1 MTRLTTVK
9 IASLGKVVTGSTPP
23 AAHPDWFAASGV
35 PFVTPSD
42 LIDGQR
48 QVRTQ
53 RFLSEVGAQAMAKRL
68 VPEDAVC
75 FVSIGSTIGK
85 MCSTTSPSV
94 TNQQINSLVVD
105 ESVADPTYIYYAI
118 SQRSE
123 HLKAIAGG
131 SATPI
136 LNKTSFASVELDVLP
151 LSEQRT
157 IGAMLGALDDK
168 IESNRRT
175 VETLERLGAAILE
188 EVLKLDVYGFPDYR
202 SDLRMGD
209 VVSLLETGSRP
220 KGGVSTEGQGVV
232 SLGAESIQSAGFT
245 STTRFKK
252 VPREFIEGM
261 RRGRLTDGD
270 VLVYKDGGSP
280 GNFVPHV
287 SAFGY
292 GFPVEEAAINEHVY
306 RARGS
311 DEVSQ
316 GLLYWLLRSPWMD
329 GEMRKRGTGVAI
341 PGLNSTN
348 FRDLPWPVMA
358 PQIQRGLNDAL
369 NPMLVLMLRLGAEN
383 RRIASLRDVLLPE
396 LLSGRIHPPIVGEE

>member
-1 MTRLTTVK
+1 MTWNQIALGEVLPFRYGKGLPARIRTETGEYSVVSSAGITGTHDTPLTT
-9 IASLGKVVTGSTPP
+9 G
-23 AAHPDWFAASGV
+23 
-35 PFVTPSD
+35 
-42 LIDGQR
+42 
-48 QVRTQ
+48 
-53 RFLSEVGAQAMAKRL
+53 
-68 VPEDAVC
+68 
-75 FVSIGSTIGK
+75 
-85 MCSTTSPSV
+85 PSV
-94 TNQQINSLVVD
+94 VIG
-105 ESVADPTYIYYAI
+105 
-118 SQRSE
+118 R
-123 HLKAIAGG
+123 KG
-131 SATPI
+131 
-136 LNKTSFASVELDVLP
+136 
-151 LSEQRT
+151 T
-157 IGAMLGALDDK
+157 IGATYYCPQPVWPIDTSFYVEPSESVDIRFAYYLLKSLPLREMNNDSAVPGLNRTEAESLEILLPPLAEQRAIAATLGALDDK
-168 IESNRRT
+168 IESNQRT

-252 VPREFIEGM
+252 VPREFFEKM

-270 VLVYKDGGSP
+270 VLIYKDGGSP
-280 GNFVPHV
+280 GNFVPHI

-358 PQIQRGLNDAL
+358 PQVQRGLNGAL

-383 RRIASLRDVLLPE
+383 RRIASLCDVLLPE
-396 LLSGRIHPPIVGEE
+396 LLSGRIRVPVEGAQA